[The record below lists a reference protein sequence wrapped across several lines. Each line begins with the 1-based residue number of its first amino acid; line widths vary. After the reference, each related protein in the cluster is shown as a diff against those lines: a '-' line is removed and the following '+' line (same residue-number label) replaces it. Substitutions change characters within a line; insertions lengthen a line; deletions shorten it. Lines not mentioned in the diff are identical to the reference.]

1 MLFAIW
7 YHLYNL
13 KNVKKSMKLK
23 TCNFTKSN
31 TPPWVFSRF
40 LNCANGTKSRNTS
53 HMALEWVNTLDAVLN
68 NCVKSVRA
76 WSYSGPCFPAFKK
89 IKKLKIKK

>member
-23 TCNFTKSN
+23 TCN
-31 TPPWVFSRF
+31 F